1 MPYDQSTRD
10 ENDART
16 GEEDGHVQSGLVL
29 NLVSGAVHIDYIT
42 LGGKEIPD
50 SDLA

>member
-10 ENDART
+10 ENDARA
-16 GEEDGHVQSGLVL
+16 GEEDGHVQGGFVL

-42 LGGKEIPD
+42 LGGRETAD